1 MPEGC
6 LVRSVAGRATCAILW
21 PLLSGV
27 EAIVLA
33 SCVCH
38 RQPRRRSVLVLA
50 RVTAVVPPFL
60 AVGARAVC
68 WLALDRC
75 LRWAQQT
82 SVVDPVVLGGPRLG
96 HLLSRRVA
104 GGYRL
109 RAGQLQLPPRP
120 RLVAGG
126 GPNWYIVEW
135 PKTRR
140 KGGGKRRRRRRRRQE
155 GAETSERGGCLF
167 ICSASG
173 DPVVASGCA
182 RRQCRRRLGA
192 CGRIAARACGWHPN
206 QGCGWLLAARRSG
219 VASKGTPRFR

>member
-126 GPNWYIVEW
+126 GGAFRSRLCKRTVVIV
-135 PKTRR
+135 
-140 KGGGKRRRRRRRRQE
+140 
-155 GAETSERGGCLF
+155 S
-167 ICSASG
+167 SA
-173 DPVVASGCA
+173 V
-182 RRQCRRRLGA
+182 RRLS
-192 CGRIAARACGWHPN
+192 GRERRTGGW
-206 QGCGWLLAARRSG
+206 
-219 VASKGTPRFR
+219 ASSR